1 MYNKHKRETAMKTN
15 NKYYDGMTSGVVE
28 SGEIRGYKWEIQV
41 CRGNHPC
48 AYVTI
53 PDEHF
58 IVESQ
63 VRDYYDVEQMCKI
76 DVHGGLTY
84 MHGNKIGWDYA
95 HLGDFTYYSPSPN
108 NHKYTKEEIMEDI
121 YRAIEA
127 LEQADKPFHAKRK
140 VEGLLREIGKIYIE
154 QIERSESD
162 ETITAEF
169 YRRSTGDAIYYN
181 WFGGNCELNK
191 DGKVKINVDFTF
203 NDHRGA
209 SLYKRDIV
217 NTIKSDI
224 EWYKKR
230 IEKLEKQLGEQ
241 Q

>member
-1 MYNKHKRETAMKTN
+1 MSN

-28 SGEIRGYKWEIQV
+28 SGEIRGYKWEIRV

-58 IVESQ
+58 IVESK
-63 VRDYYDVEQMCKI
+63 VRDYYDVERACKI

-84 MHGNKIGWDYA
+84 MHGNEIGWDYA
-95 HLGDFTYYSPSPN
+95 HAGDFAYYSPSPN
-108 NHKYTKEEIMEDI
+108 DHKYTREEIMEDI
-121 YRAIEA
+121 NRAIEA
-127 LEQADKPFHAKRK
+127 LEKADKPYQAKRK
-140 VEGLLREIGKIYIE
+140 VEGLLREIGKVYIE

-162 ETITAEF
+162 ETISAEF
-169 YRRSTGDAIYYN
+169 YQRSSDDAIYYH
-181 WFGGNCELNK
+181 WFGGNCKLNK

-203 NDHRGA
+203 DDSRGI

-217 NTIKSDI
+217 NTVKSDI
-224 EWYKKR
+224 DWYKKR
-230 IEKLEKQLGEQ
+230 IEELEKQLEEQ
-241 Q
+241 L